1 MTATTARAPGAAPAA
16 LPDPVVSILVVSY
29 NTRAM
34 TLECLASVIAETQ
47 VPHELIVLDND
58 SPDGSAAAIAEAFP
72 DVRLIASRDNHGFA
86 KGNNLAAREARGR
99 YLLLLNP
106 DTLVL
111 DGAIDRLVGFAE
123 RVPQAG
129 IWGGRTLKGD
139 GTLDPV
145 CAFGDQTLW
154 SLFCRTSGLA
164 RVFAGSALF
173 NPELYGGW
181 ARDSEREVGVI
192 QGCFLLV
199 ERRLWD
205 ALGGFDPV
213 FGTYGEE
220 TDFCRR
226 ARDRGA
232 RPRLTPEA
240 EIIHYGGASSKHQA
254 AKQILILK
262 ARMTLARRHLPAW
275 QQSTAGFLLR
285 LWPFSRMLGARLLA
299 PLHPGIA
306 EAAAHWT
313 TVWRRRGE
321 WRDGA
326 GENVPRAEQSRG
338 ARDQRVR

>member
-1 MTATTARAPGAAPAA
+1 MTAAMVRTPGAAPAA

-34 TLECLASVIAETQ
+34 TLDCLRSVIAETR
-47 VPHELIVLDND
+47 VPHELILLDNA
-58 SPDGSAAAIAEAFP
+58 SPDGSASAIAEEFP
-72 DVRLIASRDNHGFA
+72 EVRLIASRENHGFA
-86 KGNNLAAREARGR
+86 RGNNLAAREARGR

-111 DGAIDRLVGFAE
+111 DGAIDRLVAFAD
-123 RVPQAG
+123 RRPQAG
-129 IWGGRTLKGD
+129 IWGGRTLKAD
-139 GTLDPV
+139 RSLDPV

-164 RVFAGSALF
+164 RVFERSPLF

-181 ARDSEREVGVI
+181 ARDSERDVDVV

-220 TDFCRR
+220 ADFCWR
-226 ARDRGA
+226 ARARGSQ
-232 RPRLTPEA
+232 PRMTPEA
-240 EIIHYGGASSKHQA
+240 EILHYGGASSKRHA
-254 AKQILILK
+254 DKQCLVLK
-262 ARMTLARRHLPAW
+262 GRMTLIRRHLPGW
-275 QQSTAGFLLR
+275 QQPAAGLLLR
-285 LWPFSRMLGARLLA
+285 LWPLSRMLGARLLA
-299 PLHPGIA
+299 PMHPSVA
-306 EAAAHWT
+306 AAAAHWT
-313 TVWRRRGE
+313 AVWRRRGE

-326 GENVPRAEQSRG
+326 GGNVPRAEHSRD
-338 ARDQRVR
+338 AKDHRTR

>member
-1 MTATTARAPGAAPAA
+1 MTAAPPISDGP
-16 LPDPVVSILVVSY
+16 LVSILVISY

-34 TLECLASVIAETQ
+34 TIECLKSVVAETT
-47 VPHELIVLDND
+47 VPHELIVVDNA
-58 SPDGSAAAIAEAFP
+58 SPDGSAAAIAAAFS
-72 DVRLIASRDNHGFA
+72 DIRLIASAENLGFA
-86 KGNNLAAREARGR
+86 KGNNLAAREAKGT
-99 YLLLLNP
+99 YILLLNP

-111 DGAIDRLVGFAE
+111 DHAIDRLVAFAE
-123 RVPQAG
+123 RTPRAG

-164 RVFAGSALF
+164 RVFASSALF

-240 EIIHYGGASSKHQA
+240 EIIHYGGASSKQQA

-285 LWPFSRMLGARLLA
+285 LWPFSRMLGARLQA

-306 EAAAHWT
+306 EAAVHWT

-326 GENVPRAEQSRG
+326 GDDVPRAEHPRDAE
-338 ARDQRVR
+338 ARRAL